1 TAAAP
6 GGAYD
11 SWTSPP
17 AISVSQDLIVMPLL
31 YEPEPARDRH
41 TILVSEEFASATP
54 AAHLHAPGADLP
66 GATGSETEPAA
77 RAVGVGPCTGEW
89 PTQEHCAQELLATR
103 DPRNGVHEDRHW
115 KLESIRED
123 RDPRRTPLHA

>member
-41 TILVSEEFASATP
+41 TILVSEEFTSATP

-66 GATGSETEPAA
+66 GATGSETDPAA
-77 RAVGVGPCTGEW
+77 RAVGVGPWTGEW
-89 PTQEHCAQELLATR
+89 PTQEHYDPELLATGDR
-103 DPRNGVHEDRHW
+103 RNVVDEYRYW
-115 KLESIRED
+115 TLESIV
-123 RDPRRTPLHA
+123 